1 VTVTS
6 PATVLNGSS
15 NALVALRGETATD
28 GGLVTI
34 TATLGTDTRTAQVR
48 VLGPDDVPRLS
59 SLTPMMATVVAG
71 ARQRYTVT
79 LDLPAAGP
87 TDVTLAFVPNTV
99 GTVPMTVTIP
109 ADALSATFDVQ
120 VDAMAMG
127 MAMGTLTASRGADMF
142 SSVITVQPAP
152 MGRLVINEID
162 YDMPGPGDS
171 AEFVEL
177 YNASN
182 GAIDLTGMTVVLIN
196 GNGGAAY
203 TTVSL
208 TPAGTVGPGEYVVVG
223 SAATIAGLPATVKT
237 VQMTG
242 TTDLIQN
249 GAPDAVILVDAMG
262 ATIDALS
269 YEGST
274 VVNAVAVQEGTASTA
289 ALTDPGAGSICRIPN
304 GADTDVNATD
314 FRVCAAS
321 TKGTVNAP

>member
-1 VTVTS
+1 
-6 PATVLNGSS
+6 
-15 NALVALRGETATD
+15 
-28 GGLVTI
+28 
-34 TATLGTDTRTAQVR
+34 
-48 VLGPDDVPRLS
+48 
-59 SLTPMMATVVAG
+59 
-71 ARQRYTVT
+71 
-79 LDLPAAGP
+79 
-87 TDVTLAFVPNTV
+87 
-99 GTVPMTVTIP
+99 
-109 ADALSATFDVQ
+109 
-120 VDAMAMG
+120 
-127 MAMGTLTASRGADMF
+127 
-142 SSVITVQPAP
+142 